1 MRVTSIQLEIKE
13 RSKEENLESVLRLL
27 SKAPESDL
35 ILLPELWTCG
45 YFSFDRYRRDSEPV
59 DGPTVSALQEKAA
72 RNNLAA
78 QWSLFKRRF
87 LDG

>member
-35 ILLPELWTCG
+35 IWLPEL
-45 YFSFDRYRRDSEPV
+45 
-59 DGPTVSALQEKAA
+59 
-72 RNNLAA
+72 
-78 QWSLFKRRF
+78 
-87 LDG
+87 

>member
-35 ILLPELWTCG
+35 ILLPELWPCG

-72 RNNLAA
+72 ELETHVLMG
-78 QWSLFKRRF
+78 SIVF
-87 LDG
+87 